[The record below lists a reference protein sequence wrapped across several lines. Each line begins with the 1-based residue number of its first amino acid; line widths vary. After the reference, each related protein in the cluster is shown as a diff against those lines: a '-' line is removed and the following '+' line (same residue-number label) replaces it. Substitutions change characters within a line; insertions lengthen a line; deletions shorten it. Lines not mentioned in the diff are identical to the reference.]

1 MMRAI
6 MRPPRKSCHGFT
18 LVEMMVSMGIGMVV
32 MAAVATTF
40 RSQTRVYNAQ
50 EQINEMEQNARGALD
65 VIGRE
70 LKMAG
75 YRPTGTA
82 LTGVT
87 YSASQLQI
95 QADVNGDGLLTP
107 VASEPNEILIYV
119 LDNTNKQITRKDGTN
134 SAQVLADNITQFVVD
149 YLDSSGTSTT
159 STANIRQVRISITAQ
174 TAKPDPNYTAN
185 SGYRTYT
192 IAATVTPVNLGL

>member
-1 MMRAI
+1 MMGAI
-6 MRPPRKSCHGFT
+6 MRPSLKRCRGFT

-75 YRPTGTA
+75 YRPTGMT

-107 VASEPNEILIYV
+107 VTSEPNEILIYAF
-119 LDNTNKQITRKDGTN
+119 DSTNKQVTRKDGTN
-134 SAQVLADNITQFVVD
+134 SAQILADNITQFNVD
-149 YLDSSGTSTT
+149 YLDSTGTSTT
-159 STANIRQVRISITAQ
+159 TTANIRQVRVSITAQ
-174 TAKPDPNYTAN
+174 TAKPDPNYSAN
-185 SGYRTYT
+185 NGYRTYT
-192 IAATVTPVNLGL
+192 VAATVTPVNLGL

>member
-1 MMRAI
+1 MMRAT

-50 EQINEMEQNARGALD
+50 EQINEMEQNARGAID

-75 YRPTGTA
+75 YRPTGMA

-159 STANIRQVRISITAQ
+159 TTANIRQVRISITAQ

>member
-1 MMRAI
+1 

-75 YRPTGTA
+75 YRPSGMA

-159 STANIRQVRISITAQ
+159 TTANIRQVRISITAQ

>member
-1 MMRAI
+1 MQQRLLQRTA
-6 MRPPRKSCHGFT
+6 GFT

-75 YRPTGTA
+75 YRPTGMT

-87 YSASQLQI
+87 YSTSQLQI
-95 QADVNGDGLLTP
+95 QADINGDGLLTP
-107 VASEPNEILIYV
+107 VASEPNEIIIYAF
-119 LDNTNKQITRKDGTN
+119 DSTNKQITRKDGSN
-134 SAQVLADNITQFVVD
+134 SAQVLADNVTQFTVD
-149 YLDSSGTSTT
+149 YLDSTGTATATT
-159 STANIRQVRISITAQ
+159 PNIRQVRVSITAQ

-185 SGYRTYT
+185 NGYRTYT
-192 IAATVTPVNLGL
+192 VAATITPINLAL

>member
-75 YRPTGTA
+75 YRPSGMA

-159 STANIRQVRISITAQ
+159 TTANIRQVRISITAQ